1 MMTQEEMKKAADTYK
16 TPLYLFDMDV
26 LKETVE
32 RLRELLGKELTLCY
46 AMKANPFLTAKMVEL
61 VEYIEVCSPGELR
74 ICEELKIPME
84 QVILSGVLKEE
95 EDIRHLLSSCEKLP
109 VFTAESEKQA
119 DMLCQ
124 LAAAYK
130 KQIKVLL
137 RMTSGNQF
145 GMGEETLYHVI
156 DEMKEHPYAKIRG
169 LHFYS
174 GTQKRKAE
182 QMKKELEMLDD
193 FCGRVKKE
201 LGVEIEHLEYGP
213 GFGVEYFVTAKEQK
227 DADGTDMVCSVRNVA
242 QKLTFGGNVTFEMGR
257 YLAAMCGCYL
267 TKVREVKENCGVRY
281 CLVDGGLHHLN
292 YDGQV
297 MAMRMPYCRQIP
309 ERDARKEPCQICGA
323 LCTVNDILISQ
334 YPLSEVCP
342 GDYLV
347 FERTGAYSMTEG
359 MSLFLSRNLPGV
371 AAYSRERGF
380 ELLRKQTPIYVHN
393 MPRK

>member
-1 MMTQEEMKKAADTYK
+1 MMTLEKIKKAADTYE
-16 TPLYLFDMDV
+16 TPLYLFDLDV

-32 RLRELLGKELTLCY
+32 KLRELLGKELSLCY
-46 AMKANPFLTAKMVEL
+46 AMKANPFLTAKMAGL

-84 QVILSGVLKEE
+84 KIILSGVLKEE
-95 EDIRHLLSSCEKLP
+95 EDIRYLLGSGERLP

-119 DMLCQ
+119 DMLRQ
-124 LAAAYK
+124 LAAAYQ
-130 KQIKVLL
+130 KQIEVLL

-145 GMGEETLYHVI
+145 GMGEEILHHVI
-156 DEMKEHPYAKIRG
+156 EEMKGHPYVKIRG

-182 QMKKELEMLDD
+182 QMKKELEMLDA

-213 GFGVEYFVTAKEQK
+213 GFGVEYFMTAGERT
-227 DADGTDMVCSVRNVA
+227 DADGTDMVCSVRDAA
-242 QKLTFGGNVTFEMGR
+242 QKLTFGGSVTFEMGR

-297 MAMRMPYCRQIP
+297 MAMRTPYCRQIP
-309 ERDARKEPCQICGA
+309 ERDGSRQPYQICGA
-323 LCTVNDILISQ
+323 LCTVNDILIKQ
-334 YPLSEVCP
+334 YPLSKVYS

-371 AAYSRERGF
+371 VAYSREKGF
-380 ELLRKQTPIYVHN
+380 ELLREQIPIYVYN
-393 MPRK
+393 MPQK